1 MPASKQ
7 IEELLAG
14 PLESL
19 ARFSSP
25 GAQGSAE
32 LRLHSARVLRLLLDR
47 AHQVFRLSP
56 SSMQGAWDSIA
67 CLLVVI

>member
-1 MPASKQ
+1 MVSSQMTASKQ

-19 ARFSSP
+19 ARFTIP

-32 LRLHSARVLRLLLDR
+32 LHLHSVKILRLLLDR
-47 AHQVFRLSP
+47 AHQVLRRYFQYARQP
-56 SSMQGAWDSIA
+56 VIA
-67 CLLVVI
+67 